1 LVTRSP
7 TFRSALLA
15 SAATLLVA
23 LALALPMSA
32 AHAQAAAPAPSGTE
46 SRPVLL
52 VLGDSL
58 SAEYGLPRGAGWV
71 QLLAERLREN
81 RLNYT
86 VVNASI
92 SGETTS
98 GGRTRL
104 PALLTGHRPRIV
116 VIELGAND
124 GLRGLPLSTMRDNLT
139 AMIKASQA
147 AGASVLLVGVRVP
160 PNYGRDY
167 SEKFFESFANLAR
180 ELRVPLVP
188 FLLDGFG
195 ESLEWFQA
203 DRIHPNEKAQIRML
217 DNVWPHLRP
226 LLSTRATKA
235 R

>member
-1 LVTRSP
+1 LVTTSP
-7 TFRSALLA
+7 TLRSALLA

-32 AHAQAAAPAPSGTE
+32 ARAQAAAPAPSGTE

-104 PALLTGHRPRIV
+104 PALLTQHRPRIV

-124 GLRGLPLSTMRDNLT
+124 GLRGLPLSTMRDNL
-139 AMIKASQA
+139 AALIKASQA

-167 SEKFFESFANLAR
+167 SEKFFQSFSDLAR

-203 DRIHPNEKAQIRML
+203 DRIHPNEKAQVRML

-226 LLSTRATKA
+226 LLAQRATKA

>member
-1 LVTRSP
+1 
-7 TFRSALLA
+7 
-15 SAATLLVA
+15 
-23 LALALPMSA
+23 M
-32 AHAQAAAPAPSGTE
+32 PSGTG

-58 SAEYGLPRGAGWV
+58 SAEYGLPRGTGWV
-71 QLLAERLREN
+71 QLLAERLRES

-104 PALLTGHRPRIV
+104 PALLSQHRPRIV

-124 GLRGLPLSTMRDNLT
+124 GLRGLPLSTMRDNL
-139 AMIKASQA
+139 AALIKTSQA

-167 SEKFFESFANLAR
+167 SEKFFQSFSELAR

-195 ESLEWFQA
+195 ESLEWFQP
-203 DRIHPNEKAQIRML
+203 DRIHPNEKAQVRML

-226 LLSTRATKA
+226 LLAPRATKA